1 MNHRRGMTLM
11 EVLIAVSLVALLSTG
26 MLYAL
31 RAGIG
36 SVESINRHVQTVR
49 KANSAQRIL
58 EQQFAGLMPVAAPC
72 RAGAEPDS
80 RSGAV
85 AAFFDG
91 EPNVI
96 RFVSA
101 YSLEEAGRGH
111 PQILEL
117 FAIPAVDGNGVRLIV
132 NEIPYQGPLSAG
144 MMCGVQNGEPPD
156 PVVMLVFPP
165 PRPSPRSFVLAD
177 RLARVGF
184 AYQELSPAEPYER
197 WLPRWTRMDIFPSAV
212 RIEMVPLAADVSGLA
227 PLPFFA
233 RIPVSRSINEVVE
246 F

>member
-1 MNHRRGMTLM
+1 MGRPRGMTLM

-26 MLYAL
+26 MLFAL

-49 KANSAQRIL
+49 KASGAQRIL
-58 EQQFAGLMPVAAPC
+58 EQQFASLMPVAAPC
-72 RAGAEPDS
+72 RVPNVPDS
-80 RSGAV
+80 QTRS
-85 AAFFDG
+85 AFFDG

-101 YSLEEAGRGH
+101 YSLQEAGRGH

-117 FAIPAVDGNGVRLIV
+117 FAIPAEDGNGVRLVV
-132 NEIPYQGPLSAG
+132 NETLYQSPLTAG
-144 MMCGVQNGEPPD
+144 MMCMLQSGESPD
-156 PVVMLVFPP
+156 AVPMLLFPP
-165 PRPSPRSFVLAD
+165 PKASPQSFVLAD
-177 RLARVGF
+177 RLARVRF
-184 AYQELSPAEPYER
+184 AYQELSRSEPYES
-197 WLPRWTRMDIFPSAV
+197 WLPRWIRTDAFPSAV
-212 RIEMVPLAADVSGLA
+212 RIDMVPLAEDASGLP

-233 RIPVSRSINEVVE
+233 RIQVNRRIGESTE

>member
-1 MNHRRGMTLM
+1 MTLM
-11 EVLIAVSLVALLSTG
+11 EVLIAVSLVALLSVG

-49 KANSAQRIL
+49 KASSAQRIL
-58 EQQFAGLMPVAAPC
+58 EQQFANLMPVTALCRTGAAMDQ
-72 RAGAEPDS
+72 GA
-80 RSGAV
+80 A

-91 EPNVI
+91 EPNVV

-117 FAIPAVDGNGVRLIV
+117 FAIPATDGKGLRLVV
-132 NEIPYQGPLSAG
+132 NEMAYHSPMTAG
-144 MMCGVQNGEPPD
+144 MMCQVPVAVEPGSVP
-156 PVVMLVFPP
+156 MLLFPP
-165 PRPSPRSFVLAD
+165 PQASPRSFVLAD
-177 RLARVGF
+177 HLERVSF
-184 AYQELSPAEPYER
+184 AYQEVTPAEPYER
-197 WLPRWTRMDIFPSAV
+197 WLPRWIHIDVFPSAV
-212 RIEMVPLAADVSGLA
+212 RIELTPLAADASGLP
-227 PLPFFA
+227 PLPFYA
-233 RIPVSRSINEVVE
+233 RIPVDLRINEKIE

>member
-1 MNHRRGMTLM
+1 MKHPRGMTLM

-36 SVESINRHVQTVR
+36 SVQSINRHVQAVR
-49 KANSAQRIL
+49 KASSAQRIL
-58 EQQFAGLMPVAAPC
+58 EQQFAGLMPVIAPC
-72 RAGAEPDS
+72 RTGAAQDV
-80 RSGAV
+80 GAA

-91 EPNVI
+91 EPNVM

-117 FAIPAVDGNGVRLIV
+117 FTIPMPDGSGVRLVV
-132 NEIPYQGPLSAG
+132 NEIPYGSPLTAG
-144 MMCGVQNGEPPD
+144 MLCSMQSSEPLGGA
-156 PVVMLVFPP
+156 MILVFPP
-165 PRPSPRSFVLAD
+165 PQPSPHSFVLAD
-177 RLARVGF
+177 RLAHVGF
-184 AYQELSPAEPYER
+184 LYQELSQAEPYER
-197 WLPRWTRMDIFPSAV
+197 WLPRWTRLDVLPSAV
-212 RIEMVPLAADVSGLA
+212 RIEMVPLEADPSGLP

-233 RIPVSRSINEVVE
+233 RIQTNRRINELVE
-246 F
+246 R